1 MNRKALA
8 LAMPLAATGITVT
21 IIVSIGTLL
30 LEVRHAAETALD
42 HEVGRLIPVAVALAI
57 AGAILIGCALAA
69 RGGAERA
76 PTPH

>member
-1 MNRKALA
+1 VNRKALA

-30 LEVRHAAETALD
+30 LEVRYLAEAALG

-69 RGGAERA
+69 RGGSERIA
-76 PTPH
+76 SPH